1 MAGYKETP
9 RQKMI
14 GMMYL
19 VLTAL
24 LALNVSRQILDAFI
38 IVNESMEITNEQ
50 FSKKVD
56 ELYADFEEQHQ
67 INPNKVG
74 EYWDKAQEAR
84 NYSEKLKSYI
94 DSVKVA
100 LIAKTERITFEQAD
114 TLQLKY
120 ANKKD
125 NFDAPTNFFIG
136 APPKKGEA
144 ENLVRNIEDFRKNMI
159 SLIDNEDQEGFPLG
173 LITNTDENGEE
184 IVYHDKDGGKE
195 NWEHHNFYHTILAA
209 DVTILNKLIA
219 EIYNAE
225 TNVVNYLYSSIS
237 EEDFKFNVI
246 NAKVIA
252 NSNYIFQGDEYKAEI
267 FVAAYDSTQNPDVY
281 ILEGA
286 DTLIDISKGRKI
298 ETENG
303 KGILTLPQSTE
314 GTKKYAGIIQIK
326 NPYGKKVSYYFSNEF
341 IVAKPS
347 ATISATKMNVFYRGV
362 DNPVAISASG
372 KADAQLKPRIVPAS
386 AGKISRS
393 SEGGWIV
400 KNLSNEAYELTVK
413 IYADDK
419 GGEKFM
425 GEQLFRIKPI
435 PDPIAKVMGAK
446 NEKISK
452 KKLQANAFL
461 VCQLPDYVDFK
472 YDFRVT
478 SFTMIIPKGGGL
490 IFKEKSENQKFNTK
504 MISEIQGLKKND
516 LIIFQDIKV
525 KGPEG
530 TRKIES
536 INITI
541 N

>member
-67 INPNKVG
+67 INPNKVK
-74 EYWDKAQEAR
+74 EYWDKAKDAR
-84 NYSEKLKSYI
+84 TQSENLKNYI

-100 LIAKTERITFEQAD
+100 LIAKTERITFEEAD

-125 NFDAPTNFFIG
+125 NFDAPTNFFMG

-144 ENLVRNIEDFRKNMI
+144 ENLVKNLESFRQGMQG
-159 SLIDNEDQEGFPLG
+159 LIDPEDQKDFPIG
-173 LITNTDENGEE
+173 LITNTDENGEK
-184 IVYHDKDGGKE
+184 IIYHDKDGNEE
-195 NWEHHNFYHTILAA
+195 NWERHNFFHTILAA

-237 EEDFKFNVI
+237 EEDFKFNII

-252 NSNYIFQGDEYKAEI
+252 NSNYIFKGDEYKAEI

-286 DTLIDISKGRKI
+286 DTLIDIARGRI
-298 ETENG
+298 IDTENG
-303 KGILTLPQSTE
+303 KGILTLPQSKE

-326 NPYGKKVSYYFSNEF
+326 NPYGKKVSYHFKSEF
-341 IVAKPS
+341 IVAIPS

-386 AGKISRS
+386 AGTIGRM
-393 SEGGWIV
+393 SEGGWTV
-400 KNLSNEAYELTVK
+400 NNLSNDAIELTIK

-425 GEQLFRIKPI
+425 GEQLFRVKRL
-435 PDPIAKVMGAK
+435 PDPMAKVLGAT

-452 KKLQANAFL
+452 KKMLANAFL
-461 VCQLPDYVDFK
+461 VCQLPEWVDFK

-478 SFTMIIPKGGGL
+478 SFTMVIPKGGGL
-490 IFKEKSENQKFNTK
+490 LTKEKSENQMFTQK
-504 MISEIQGLKKND
+504 MISQIQNLKKND
-516 LIIFQDIKV
+516 AILFQDIKV
-525 KGPEG
+525 RGPEG